1 MLSVASVD
9 PVTRCFGSEAVA
21 AIGERGSSNEA
32 CLSRETGLSGEKTRR
47 SRKSVI
53 FGSFFRGNILPS
65 APSSSVILP
74 KNVILFFAPTFFSL
88 IRYSIINPFFR
99 FSPLLPSI
107 VPRIVGKHKKI
118 GRDVKILPHTR
129 HTFRNENRTRT
140 RVHMLGGGERKFT
153 NSTCT
158 CIYIS

>member
-65 APSSSVILP
+65 APSSTVILP

-107 VPRIVGKHKKI
+107 VPRIVGKQSEENDWEK
-118 GRDVKILPHTR
+118 RYVKILPHTR
-129 HTFRNENRTRT
+129 HTFRNENRT
-140 RVHMLGGGERKFT
+140 
-153 NSTCT
+153 STCT
-158 CIYIS
+158 HVGRWRA

>member
-9 PVTRCFGSEAVA
+9 PVTRCFGSEA

-53 FGSFFRGNILPS
+53 FGSFFRGNILPFALS
-65 APSSSVILP
+65 CTVILP

-99 FSPLLPSI
+99 FSPLLPSDCSSDCRKTI
-107 VPRIVGKHKKI
+107 GGKRLVGEK
-118 GRDVKILPHTR
+118 RCVKILSHTR

-140 RVHMLGGGERKFT
+140 
-153 NSTCT
+153 CT
-158 CIYIS
+158 HVGRWRA